1 MGIIIAQ
8 IDMNSR
14 NETCLNMFETTIAR
28 TPNYHTNQL
37 KYAKTLPFIYAQIMA
52 THSCLQN
59 GSSLGFSVFPPAKN
73 DVNRVSKRCL
83 RHGME
88 PLQVVHELEHTHD
101 TQLFHF
107 TLVIGSVLLT
117 HYTQHSITSC
127 NSPKSKIKYREINR
141 A

>member
-1 MGIIIAQ
+1 MGKIIIAQ

-14 NETCLNMFETTIAR
+14 NETCLNMLKTTIAP

-37 KYAKTLPFIYAQIMA
+37 KMPKLC
-52 THSCLQN
+52 HSYMLKLWRHILAFTMVVLLV
-59 GSSLGFSVFPPAKN
+59 SLFFPGKN
-73 DVNRVSKRCL
+73 DVNKVSKRCL

-117 HYTQHSITSC
+117 H
-127 NSPKSKIKYREINR
+127 
-141 A
+141 